1 MMINGRGRG
10 HEAGKCGRGHGI
22 AEVETW
28 TEQEYLDEAAGHG
41 GRGGRNGVRFD
52 CDGYRT

>member
-1 MMINGRGRG
+1 MINGRGRG